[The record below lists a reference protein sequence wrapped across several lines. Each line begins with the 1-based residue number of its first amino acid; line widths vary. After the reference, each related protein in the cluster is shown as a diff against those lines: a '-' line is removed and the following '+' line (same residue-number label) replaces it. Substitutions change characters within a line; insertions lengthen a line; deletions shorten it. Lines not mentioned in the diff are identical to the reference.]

1 MKRAHQLLFVVLLA
15 AGCFAQNQD
24 DQTTFKTEVN
34 LVSVYVTV
42 VDHAGAPVGGL
53 TKDNFTVTEDGVPQ
67 KIAVFSKESE
77 LPLSI
82 AVAIDTS
89 LSTRKDIHLELNS
102 AKRFIHGI
110 MRTQD
115 TVALYQFDA
124 YVDRVQDFTNNLHK
138 VDDAIGSIR
147 VGSATAMF
155 DAIYLSARDLA
166 KRQGRKVL
174 VVITDGDDTF
184 SKVDYSD
191 ALRSAQQSEAIV
203 YPIIIMPIAAD
214 AGRNTGGEHALIQI
228 AKDTGGKYYYAQSI
242 EQLDQAFKQVSDELR
257 TQYLLGYYPKKRVA
271 DSDFRKIDVTLEGDA
286 AGKDYAARHRTGYYT
301 SKLE

>member
-1 MKRAHQLLFVVLLA
+1 MKRASHFLLVVLLA
-15 AGCFAQNQD
+15 ATCFAQSQD
-24 DQTTFKTEVN
+24 DQTTFKSEVN

-42 VDHAGAPVGGL
+42 VNQAGAPVGGL
-53 TKDNFTVTEDGVPQ
+53 TKDNFAITEDGVPQ

-89 LSTRKDIHLELNS
+89 LSTRKDIHLELQS
-102 AKRFIHGI
+102 ARHFIHDI
-110 MRTQD
+110 LRPQD
-115 TVALYQFDA
+115 SVALYQFDA

-155 DAIYLSARDLA
+155 DAIYLSARDLS

-174 VVITDGDDTF
+174 VVITDGDDTY
-184 SKVDYSD
+184 SKVEYSD

-242 EQLDQAFKQVSDELR
+242 AQLDEAFKQVSDELR

-271 DSDFRKIDVTLEGDA
+271 SSDFRKIDVTLEGDA
-286 AGKDYAARHRTGYYT
+286 TGKDYAARHRTGYYT